1 MNFVGILSLI
11 QYADHN
17 IDLFESQLLNWV
29 SFFIWEGWFIFQIN
43 AEQNLIL
50 TSPPPHKILWH

>member
-1 MNFVGILSLI
+1 MNFVGVLSLI

-29 SFFIWEGWFIFQIN
+29 SFFIWEGRFIFQIN

-50 TSPPPHKILWH
+50 TSPPPHKIFWH